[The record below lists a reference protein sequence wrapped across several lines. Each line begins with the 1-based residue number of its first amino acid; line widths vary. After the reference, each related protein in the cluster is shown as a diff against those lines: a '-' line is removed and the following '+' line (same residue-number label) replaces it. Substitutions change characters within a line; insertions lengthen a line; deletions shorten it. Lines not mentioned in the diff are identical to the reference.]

1 MAFDAFDSAAMLR
14 ALELARRGEG
24 FVDPNPMV
32 GAVIAAGGPGDGGG
46 PGRTIVAEGWHERF
60 GAAHA
65 EAAAIAAAG
74 GQAHGGTLYVTLEPC
89 CHQGKTPPCTA
100 AIVAAGIRRVVVAAG
115 DPFPAVNG
123 RGLDDLRAAGILVET
138 GLHEPEA
145 LRLTAPFRK
154 LVAAGKPWLIAKW
167 AISLDGRVATRLRES
182 RWISSE
188 ESRAI
193 VHRLRARVDAILV
206 GIGTALADDP
216 LLTARPPGPRS
227 PLRIVVDS
235 RARLPTSSRLVTSS
249 RETPLLVAVGPDA
262 PPDRCSGLAAA
273 GAEVWRCPNLDP
285 GVRLESL
292 LAELGSRRL
301 TNLLCEGGPAL
312 LGSLFDRGSIDEA
325 WTFIAPKVI
334 GGDDAAAAVA
344 GRGVAVPADAPPI
357 DVEHVGRPGGDI
369 FVRGLLR
376 RA

>member
-1 MAFDAFDSAAMLR
+1 MAFDAFDSAAMQR

-24 FVDPNPMV
+24 LVEPNPMV
-32 GAVIAAGGPGDGGG
+32 GAVITAGGPGDGGG
-46 PGRTIVAEGWHERF
+46 PSRTIVAEGWHERF

-74 GQAHGGTLYVTLEPC
+74 GLARGGTLYVTLEPC

-115 DPFPAVNG
+115 DPFPAVDG
-123 RGLDDLRAAGILVET
+123 RGLDELRAAGILVET

-145 LRLTAPFRK
+145 SRLTAPFRK
-154 LVAAGKPWLIAKW
+154 LVATGKPWLIAKW
-167 AISLDGRVATRLRES
+167 AMSLDGRVATRSRES

-227 PLRIVVDS
+227 PLRIVLDN
-235 RARLPTSSRLVTSS
+235 RARLPPESRLVTTA
-249 RETPLLVAVGPDA
+249 RETPLLVAVGADA

-273 GAEVWRCPNLDP
+273 GAEVWQCPDLDP

-292 LAELGSRRL
+292 LEELGSRRL
-301 TNLLCEGGPAL
+301 TNLLCEGGPTL
-312 LGSLFDRGSIDEA
+312 LGSLFERGCVDEA

-334 GGDDAAAAVA
+334 GGEAAAAAVA
-344 GRGVAVPADAPPI
+344 GRGVAAPADAPPV
-357 DVEHVGRPGGDI
+357 DVERVERPGGDV
-369 FVRGLLR
+369 FVRGLVR
-376 RA
+376 SR